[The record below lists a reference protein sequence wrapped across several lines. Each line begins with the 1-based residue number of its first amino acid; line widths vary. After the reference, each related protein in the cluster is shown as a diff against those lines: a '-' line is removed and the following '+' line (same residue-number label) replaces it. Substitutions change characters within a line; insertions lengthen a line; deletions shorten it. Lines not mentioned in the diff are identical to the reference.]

1 MNHLATNL
9 LLLTL
14 LGYVAGAVAG
24 LLCLRAERL
33 ANYCAFGCAAL
44 SAFGGVVASVA
55 GLAAG
60 AGAAHQSVQ
69 LLPALIPYVQF
80 TIRPDPLGLFFTL
93 IVSLV
98 GLALSLYS
106 LGYARGFYGRKNIGV
121 FGAFFNVV
129 LLATT
134 LVFLSDNAFFF
145 LIAWEIM
152 ALTTYLL
159 VSFEHEKEE
168 ARNAGV
174 LYFVMS
180 HIGTGCLILGF
191 LLLFQASGAYG
202 FDGFHA
208 IGARMAAGPRNA
220 AFILF
225 LVGFGIKAGI
235 VPLHIWLPVA
245 HPAAPSNVSAMM
257 SGVLIKTG
265 IYGLTRVCLQADRP
279 DDRDRWD
286 PR

>member
-1 MNHLATNL
+1 MDHLSTTL

-60 AGAAHQSVQ
+60 VAHPSVQ

-98 GLALSLYS
+98 GLAISLYS

-121 FGAFFNVV
+121 FSAFFNVM

-202 FDGFHA
+202 FDG
-208 IGARMAAGPRNA
+208 
-220 AFILF
+220 
-225 LVGFGIKAGI
+225 
-235 VPLHIWLPVA
+235 
-245 HPAAPSNVSAMM
+245 
-257 SGVLIKTG
+257 
-265 IYGLTRVCLQADRP
+265 
-279 DDRDRWD
+279 
-286 PR
+286 